1 MLTVRLLVPV
11 VHHGLLLD
19 TNALCAEGAIVEI
32 WGEFEPPQII
42 GLAVLVEMLD
52 EENHGNLLV

>member
-19 TNALCAEGAIVEI
+19 TNALCAEGTIVEI

-52 EENHGNLLV
+52 E